1 MKFILNIIS
10 GLVSITVILSYG
22 VEKIKQGDLMKKQG
36 VEHSPERD
44 AQIQQN
50 NLEIQKELAVNRY
63 PCDVIALKE
72 NVLDKYPDGTYL
84 VNFDKLLS

>member
-10 GLVSITVILSYG
+10 GLVSITVILSCV
-22 VEKIKQGDLMKKQG
+22 VEKMEQGDLMKKQG
-36 VEHSPERD
+36 AEHSPERN

-50 NLEIQKELAVNRY
+50 NLEIQKELAANRY
-63 PCDVIALKE
+63 PCNVIVLKE
-72 NVLDKYPDGTYL
+72 NVLDKHPDETYL